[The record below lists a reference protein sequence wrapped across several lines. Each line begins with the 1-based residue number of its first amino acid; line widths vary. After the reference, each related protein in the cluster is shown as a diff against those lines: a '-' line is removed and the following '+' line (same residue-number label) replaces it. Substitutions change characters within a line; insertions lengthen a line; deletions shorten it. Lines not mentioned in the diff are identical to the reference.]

1 MISGWPEYSEHLCP
15 RTELLAV
22 RLQHGLPAQP
32 LALIINTVAV
42 GAPPAAPLCGPRKE
56 MNEQVM

>member
-1 MISGWPEYSEHLCP
+1 MISGWPEYSEHLRP

-22 RLQHGLPAQP
+22 RLQHGLPAQL
-32 LALIINTVAV
+32 LAVIINTVAV
-42 GAPPAAPLCGPRKE
+42 GAPPAAPPRGPRK